1 MLLNEFLKDHREAE
15 AQAHKLAAQDSR
27 LQQKCDDSSSYSVTE
42 QWKKLR
48 HPHLSI
54 SKNLRS

>member
-15 AQAHKLAAQDSR
+15 AQAHKLAAQDSW
-27 LQQKCDDSSSYSVTE
+27 LQQKCDSSSYSVTAE

-48 HPHLSI
+48 HPRLSI
-54 SKNLRS
+54 C